1 VVLPFAPL
9 LFAIVPP
16 LPFPPTVVV
25 VPSPTTVK
33 LPLVF
38 WSIMPV
44 ADPPLDD
51 TAVNV
56 MLSGVEPPVRLIF
69 TAVALGAVIVPLVLV
84 MVPLLSIA
92 TSPAMPASGAMLSA
106 PKVTAPVF
114 PVPLPPKTTPAA
126 PEPLDVVFPKFSVPL
141 DEITLMPLPVE
152 LVIVV
157 VGDVRVPATPLR
169 LMPVVPLLVDEI
181 LPKVAASVPVVRLRA
196 WPVPFR
202 VTSEMV
208 NVPKLPPVISVVASP
223 PVNPRNVF
231 PVPTVIAAPFVM
243 LTITPLALFVA
254 GNGSLPAGGVRPVI
268 EERLAVASCP
278 INFWPL
284 SRVTGPA

>member
-1 VVLPFAPL
+1 
-9 LFAIVPP
+9 
-16 LPFPPTVVV
+16 
-25 VPSPTTVK
+25 
-33 LPLVF
+33 
-38 WSIMPV
+38 MPV

-84 MVPLLSIA
+84 IVPLLSVA
-92 TSPAMPASGAMLSA
+92 TSPAIPESGAMLSA
-106 PKVTAPVF
+106 AKVTAPVL

-126 PEPLDVVFPKFSVPL
+126 PEPFTVVFPKFSVPL
-141 DEITLMPLPVE
+141 DETTLIPLPVG
-152 LVIVV
+152 LLTVV
-157 VGDVRVPATPLR
+157 VGDVRVPATLVR
-169 LMPVVPLLVDEI
+169 SMPVVPLLVDEM
-181 LPKVAASVPVVRLRA
+181 LPKVAASVPLVRSSA

-208 NVPKLPPVISVVASP
+208 NVPKLLPVISVVEFP
-223 PVNPRNVF
+223 PVNPRNVL
-231 PVPTVIAAPFVM
+231 PDPTVIAAPFVM

-254 GNGSLPAGGVRPVI
+254 GNGSLPVGGVRPVI
-268 EERLAVASCP
+268 EERLAVASWP